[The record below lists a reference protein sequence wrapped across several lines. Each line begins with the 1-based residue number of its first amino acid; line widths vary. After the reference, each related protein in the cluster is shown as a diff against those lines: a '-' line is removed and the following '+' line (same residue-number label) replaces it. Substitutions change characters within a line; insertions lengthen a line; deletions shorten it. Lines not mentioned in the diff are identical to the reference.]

1 MSLFIFNYTKKNFFL
16 EEEKHDARR
25 KTVPGSIQQNR
36 KSKKSTKP
44 TSRRAKFK
52 FFRRFHINKQHSN
65 KQRKK
70 HIEKWNFQ
78 TRSNMEFGCYG
89 LELVLYVLYI
99 VTHANT
105 RLSRAKRI
113 YDRRRL
119 DTSWDT
125 IGFFH
130 NHVD

>member
-1 MSLFIFNYTKKNFFL
+1 VATLCWIDDRRRFDARSAMRCPSLNFFG
-16 EEEKHDARR
+16 DF
-25 KTVPGSIQQNR
+25 IQYCIKKQIET
-36 KSKKSTKP
+36 SKGKDLK
-44 TSRRAKFK
+44 
-52 FFRRFHINKQHSN
+52 
-65 KQRKK
+65 
-70 HIEKWNFQ
+70 KWNFQ

-119 DTSWDT
+119 DTSWDI

>member
-1 MSLFIFNYTKKNFFL
+1 
-16 EEEKHDARR
+16 
-25 KTVPGSIQQNR
+25 
-36 KSKKSTKP
+36 
-44 TSRRAKFK
+44 
-52 FFRRFHINKQHSN
+52 
-65 KQRKK
+65 
-70 HIEKWNFQ
+70 
-78 TRSNMEFGCYG
+78 MEFGCYG